1 MRRITRKYYDVNLR
15 SYNQPEAEGNSSRD
29 INDRNTAVS
38 AISEIVSGGEKEQ
51 WHMSHIDTL
60 AV

>member
-38 AISEIVSGGEKEQ
+38 AISEIVSSGEKEQ